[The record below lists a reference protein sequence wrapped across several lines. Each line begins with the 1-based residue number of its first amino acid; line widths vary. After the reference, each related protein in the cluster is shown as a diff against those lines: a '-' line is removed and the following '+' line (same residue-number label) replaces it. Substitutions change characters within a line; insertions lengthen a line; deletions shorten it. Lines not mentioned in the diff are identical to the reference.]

1 MSQPESS
8 KSRKPAVIF
17 VVDDEPMLLDLA
29 VAILEPQGFIV
40 RTFRDPRQA
49 LTEYSTVKP
58 ELVVTDYAMGEMNG
72 MDVVREC
79 RLQNPQQKIILISGT
94 VDEEIYANSPVKPNR
109 FMAKP
114 YRVHDFVDT
123 IRQVITG

>member
-1 MSQPESS
+1 MSQTESS

-58 ELVVTDYAMGEMNG
+58 
-72 MDVVREC
+72 
-79 RLQNPQQKIILISGT
+79 
-94 VDEEIYANSPVKPNR
+94 NR